1 MIEAKEDPS
10 METSANT
17 NGSATPDTTYA
28 ACSKCHKLN
37 KLSISRSKNSR
48 PVCGSCGS
56 AIDFHDGILEADTKQ
71 LQSLIQ
77 KSPLPVI
84 VDFWAPWC
92 GPCRF
97 FAPTFTRVATEKAGR
112 AVFVKLNTEEN
123 MEASQIFS
131 IRGIPAIS
139 VFKNGREL
147 DRQAGA
153 LPYDHFTSWVEQKI

>member
-1 MIEAKEDPS
+1 
-10 METSANT
+10 METSAKST
-17 NGSATPDTTYA
+17 TGSDVSYA
-28 ACSKCHKLN
+28 ACPKCHKLN
-37 KLSISRSKNSR
+37 KLSISRSQNSS

-56 AIDFHDGILEADTKQ
+56 TIEFHDGILAANTRQ
-71 LQSLIQ
+71 LQALIQ

-97 FAPTFTRVATEKAGR
+97 FAPTFAQVAKEKAGR
-112 AVFVKLNTEEN
+112 AVFAKINTEEN
-123 MEASQIFS
+123 LEASQIFS
-131 IRGIPAIS
+131 IRGIPAIA

-153 LPYDHFTSWVEQKI
+153 LPYDHFTAWVNQRI